1 MSCVNSDIL
10 LTFYQFCHYIITS
23 IFLLLPMSTL
33 ADTSRLIRHALNQS
47 LRLVES
53 DTEVSTIDVNLLGNL
68 NTNQSLNYIKLEQHL
83 NSLEVDSK
91 KLLVL
96 EEELVLL
103 VNDLDHIEKQ
113 VDTLRE
119 VAGELDQWSK
129 EIEQRV
135 RK

>member
-1 MSCVNSDIL
+1 
-10 LTFYQFCHYIITS
+10 
-23 IFLLLPMSTL
+23 MSTL

-53 DTEVSTIDVNLLGNL
+53 DTEVSTIDVNLLANL